1 MIVKWI
7 SLGIL
12 LLLSA
17 FFSSAETA
25 LTTANSIRIRT
36 LADEG
41 DKRAI
46 RVRKIHD
53 KYSKMLISI
62 LIGNNIVNVAA
73 SALAT
78 TVAISIGLNVGIMT
92 LILTLVLLVF
102 GEITPKNVA
111 AARAEKISLSYSA
124 LVYCLM
130 IILTPVI
137 WIIDRICFFLAFI
150 LGVNIKDRND
160 VITEGELRTIVEV
173 SHEEGVIESEE
184 KEMIKNVVDF
194 GDCRAKDIMIP
205 RIDVAEVSIDS
216 GYDEVRKLFE
226 EEKYSRLP
234 VYKDDTDNIIGVVY
248 LKDFFPVSNEAFRVK
263 DVMRDAYYT
272 FEMKKTSELMVEMK
286 KESVSI
292 AIVLNEYGAAE
303 GIVTMEDLLE
313 EIVGEIRDEYDED
326 EKELINEIGKGEYI
340 VEGSVKLDD
349 LNDAIGTELESDDYD
364 SVGGYM
370 LGLLDRIPRA
380 GEKVTDASG
389 NVLEALGI
397 SKNRIDRI
405 HITLN
410 ISEEKEQ

>member
-1 MIVKWI
+1 MGSTGLIIVLVI
-7 SLGIL
+7 CV
-12 LLLSA
+12 LLSG
-17 FFSSAETA
+17 FFSASETA
-25 LTTANSIRIRT
+25 YSSASEIR
-36 LADEG
+36 LKALEQEG
-41 DKRAI
+41 SKRAS
-46 RVRKIHD
+46 RALKILD
-53 KYSKMLISI
+53 EYDALLSTI

-92 LILTLVLLVF
+92 LALTLVLLVF

-124 LVYCLM
+124 FIYCLM

-150 LGVNIKDRND
+150 LGVDIKDRND

-216 GYDEVRKLFE
+216 TYEEVRKLFE

-248 LKDFFPVSNEAFRVK
+248 LKDFFPVSNETFRVK

-303 GIVTMEDLLE
+303 GIVT
-313 EIVGEIRDEYDED
+313 
-326 EKELINEIGKGEYI
+326 
-340 VEGSVKLDD
+340 
-349 LNDAIGTELESDDYD
+349 
-364 SVGGYM
+364 
-370 LGLLDRIPRA
+370 
-380 GEKVTDASG
+380 
-389 NVLEALGI
+389 
-397 SKNRIDRI
+397 
-405 HITLN
+405 
-410 ISEEKEQ
+410 